1 MILKMLRPKTAV
13 QPPDAARQAAVT
25 SLTLPRIEPRGSG

>member
-1 MILKMLRPKTAV
+1 VARPTPRAK
-13 QPPDAARQAAVT
+13 QRIS